1 MMCPIFFMIEL
12 NYNFSETAAREI
24 DRFYVLSSVFED
36 AERNCARALQEGRG
50 AFLCTAACKF
60 NHGNNPFSNV
70 RTTVNGRRV
79 YYSFIINEIRKNVKG

>member
-1 MMCPIFFMIEL
+1 MSDFFMIEL

-50 AFLCTAACKF
+50 AFF
-60 NHGNNPFSNV
+60 VHSHM
-70 RTTVNGRRV
+70 
-79 YYSFIINEIRKNVKG
+79 